1 MIRDALPEDTLEIA
15 KLAKQF
21 ENESKFVKV
30 DVYYTAKQYADYIRD
45 GKAKLFVYEEDGKI
59 IGSFGFMLGK
69 DQHCGAL
76 TAYEAFWY
84 VHPDKRGC
92 GIKLLLHAEK
102 WASENVERMLII
114 HMVDSQPEALKKIY
128 ERRGFVLVEQSF
140 LKEF

>member
-1 MIRDALPEDTLEIA
+1 MIREALPEDTLEIA

-45 GKAKLFVYEEDGKI
+45 GKAKLFVYDEDGKI
-59 IGSFGFMLGK
+59 IGSFGFMLGR
-69 DQHCGAL
+69 DQHCGAS

-84 VHPDKRGC
+84 VDPEKRGC
-92 GIKLLLHAEK
+92 GLKLLLHAEK